1 MLMYCHNYECVTD
14 TVNVTVLGHETYA
27 IDTAIVASESPI
39 CLNCGD
45 DLSSE
50 PIKLPDAYT
59 KVIYPSVR
67 GLGSSRGG

>member
-1 MLMYCHNYECVTD
+1 MIMYCHNYDCDVD
-14 TVNVTVLGHETYA
+14 NVNVTVLARETYA
-27 IDTAIVASESPI
+27 IDFAIVASERPI

-59 KVIYPSVR
+59 KVTYPNVR